1 MIVTRDIR
9 VDYDGAT
16 AVQGL
21 SFEVGAGEVFGLIGP
36 NGAGKSSTIRVLAT
50 IQEPTYGDVRIAGRD
65 VVTETAR
72 AREAVGYMPDLAPV
86 DDKLRCWEFL
96 DLFAAA
102 YGMPRHQRR
111 VRVDEVLDEVGLA
124 EKRDARSGT
133 LSRGMKQRLVLAKTV
148 LTEPSV
154 LLLDEPAS
162 GLDPMA
168 RIQLRDLLRRQAD
181 MGRTVL
187 ISSHILSELSG
198 FCTSIGIM
206 EKGRMVVSGRLDEI
220 VRGMHSGVRV
230 VVEVLDGHE
239 SAIEIASG
247 CAGVTRVFADGKKI
261 LIELEGGD
269 TEAAALLRE
278 LVCGG
283 VSVIGFREEQ
293 MDIEAILLRVGAKE
307 VS

>member
-1 MIVTRDIR
+1 VRD
-9 VDYDGAT
+9 
-16 AVQGL
+16 L
-21 SFEVGAGEVFGLIGP
+21 SFEVASGEVFGLIGP

-102 YGMPRHQRR
+102 YGMPRQRRR
-111 VRVDEVLDEVGLA
+111 VRVDEVLDEVGLG
-124 EKRDARSGT
+124 EKRDSKSGT

-168 RIQLRDLLRRQAD
+168 RIQLRDMLKRQAE

-206 EKGRMVVSGRLDEI
+206 EKGRMVVSGRLEDI
-220 VRGMHSGVRV
+220 VRDMHTGRRV
-230 VVEVLDGHE
+230 VVEFLASSLDAA
-239 SAIEIASG
+239 AIAAG
-247 CAGVTRVFADGKKI
+247 CVGVTRVVEDRN
-261 LIELEGGD
+261 LLMMDLDGGD
-269 TEAAALLRE
+269 EEAAALLRE
-278 LVCGG
+278 LVGKG
-283 VSVIGFREEQ
+283 VLVIGFKEEKP
-293 MDIEAILLRVGAKE
+293 DIESILLRVGAKE

>member
-1 MIVTRDIR
+1 MIVTKDIR
-9 VDYDGAT
+9 VDYDGTT
-16 AVQGL
+16 AVRDL

-86 DDKLRCWEFL
+86 DDNLRCWEFL

-102 YGMPRHQRR
+102 YGMPRRQRQI
-111 VRVDEVLDEVGLA
+111 RVDEVLDEVGLG
-124 EKRDARSGT
+124 EKRDAKSGT

-148 LTEPSV
+148 LVEPSV

-168 RIQLRDLLRRQAD
+168 RIQLRDMLQRQTE

-220 VRGMHSGVRV
+220 VRGMHSGLRV
-230 VVEVLDGHE
+230 VVELLD
-239 SAIEIASG
+239 APPDAATLAAG
-247 CAGVTRVFADGKKI
+247 CAGVTNAVADRNR
-261 LIELEGGD
+261 LMIEMEGGD
-269 TEAAALLRE
+269 EEAAALLRE
-278 LVCGG
+278 LIGKG
-283 VSVIGFREEQ
+283 LSVIGFREEKL
-293 MDIEAILLRVGAKE
+293 DIEAILLRVGAKE